1 MELIDRR
8 ILAAMQDGLPLVAE
22 PFAAIGEPLGLSAA
36 EVIARLEAMQGR
48 GIIKRM
54 GLVLRHHE
62 FGYRAN
68 AMTVWDVPDA
78 QARTAGEQLSTL
90 PFVTLCYRRPRR
102 LPIWPYNLFAM
113 IHGTDRSEVERQ
125 IETATQAAGLENLP
139 RAVLFSKK
147 RFKQQ
152 GARFA

>member
-68 AMTVWDVPDA
+68 AMT
-78 QARTAGEQLSTL
+78 
-90 PFVTLCYRRPRR
+90 
-102 LPIWPYNLFAM
+102 
-113 IHGTDRSEVERQ
+113 
-125 IETATQAAGLENLP
+125 
-139 RAVLFSKK
+139 
-147 RFKQQ
+147 
-152 GARFA
+152 